1 MDESKSCYEVP
12 RQDSHGCLAI
22 LGVDA
27 AQTLASLISVD
38 LRPDQ
43 FEDLQIAQTL
53 LNEVSVILIRQDL
66 GLVPNFFLLADISA
80 MEYLWAV
87 LLDALQVG
95 GGAAL
100 GLEAFRVL
108 QAAAKAPS

>member
-1 MDESKSCYEVP
+1 M
-12 RQDSHGCLAI
+12 
-22 LGVDA
+22 
-27 AQTLASLISVD
+27 
-38 LRPDQ
+38 
-43 FEDLQIAQTL
+43 
-53 LNEVSVILIRQDL
+53 ILIRQDL